1 MGSSLGL
8 GELWPWLLALA
19 VPLVQATTA
28 VHVLLRKRDVRA
40 AVGWMGLI
48 WLAPI
53 VGTVLYVMFGVNR
66 IQRKART
73 LRSGTDR
80 YGDLRGAGACG
91 QPELEARLGAE
102 GTHLAGL
109 VPLGDRVTDRPLLSG
124 NLVLPL
130 VDGDE
135 AYPSMLEAIG
145 RAKTSVT
152 LLSYI
157 FDNDAAGKQFLT
169 ALAAA
174 VERSVDVRVLIDD
187 VGSRY
192 SVPPMVG
199 ALRRAGVRVER
210 FMPTVFHPRLPYL
223 NLRNH
228 RKIMVVDGRTAFTGG
243 MNIREEFWA
252 ALEPAHVARDLHF
265 RIEGPVVSE
274 IQEVFAEDWTFTTG
288 ERLEGERWFPAPEAT
303 GPTIARGI
311 SDGPDIDYEKLEN
324 MLLGA
329 VGAAR
334 HSVRILTPYFLPDHS
349 LVRTLCV
356 AAQRGVEVDVL
367 LPEKGNLALVQWAS
381 TALLPQVL
389 EKGVR
394 VYASPEPFDHS
405 KLMIVDGAWVLLGS
419 ANWDPRSLQL
429 NFEFNVE
436 CYDPELGERLERLFV
451 TRRSAASEVTLDEIE
466 GRPLPTKLRDS
477 FARLFS
483 PYL

>member
-1 MGSSLGL
+1 MSWSVGF

-19 VPLVQATTA
+19 VPVVQGAAA

-53 VGTVLYVMFGVNR
+53 VGTVVYVLFGVNR
-66 IQRKART
+66 IKRKAKA
-73 LRSGTDR
+73 LRSGADGYEDVTEDGPCR
-80 YGDLRGAGACG
+80 TS
-91 QPELEARLGAE
+91 ELEALLGPE
-102 GTHLAGL
+102 KQHLAGL
-109 VPLGDRVTDRPLLSG
+109 APLGDRVTDRPLLTG
-124 NLVLPL
+124 NLVRPL

-135 AYPSMLEAIG
+135 AYPAMLEAIG
-145 RAKTSVT
+145 AARTSVS

-157 FDNDAAGKQFLT
+157 FDNDAAGKQFLA
-169 ALAAA
+169 ALAAT
-174 VERSVDVRVLIDD
+174 VERGVEVRVLIDD

-210 FMPTVFHPRLPYL
+210 FMPTVFHARLPYL

-228 RKIMVVDGRTAFTGG
+228 RKIMVVDGRIAFTGG
-243 MNIREEFWA
+243 MNVREEFWA
-252 ALEPAHVARDLHF
+252 ALEPSHVARDLHF

-288 ERLEGERWFPAPEAT
+288 ERLEGERWFPPLETA

-329 VGAAR
+329 VGVAR
-334 HSVRILTPYFLPDHS
+334 ESVRILTPYFLPEQT
-349 LVRTLCV
+349 LVRSLCI
-356 AAQRGVEVDVL
+356 ASQRGVEVDVL
-367 LPEKGNLALVQWAS
+367 LPEKGNLAMVQWAS

-394 VYASPEPFDHS
+394 VHASPEPFDHS
-405 KLMIVDGAWVLLGS
+405 KLMIVDGAWVLFGS

-436 CYDPELGERLERLFV
+436 CYDPALGDRMERMFV
-451 TRRSAASEVTLDEIE
+451 ARRTAARQVTLEEIE
-466 GRPLPTKLRDS
+466 GRSLPTKLRDS
-477 FARLFS
+477 LVRLFS

>member
-1 MGSSLGL
+1 MDSSVGI

-19 VPLVQATTA
+19 VPLIQGAAA

-48 WLAPI
+48 WLVPI
-53 VGTVLYVMFGVNR
+53 IGTALYLLLGINR
-66 IQRKART
+66 IKRKARAR
-73 LRSGTDR
+73 RSASGV
-80 YGDLRGAGACG
+80 YAGVVGAESCG
-91 QPELEARLGAE
+91 KSDLEARLGPDKQ
-102 GTHLAGL
+102 HIAGL
-109 VPLGDRVTDRPLLSG
+109 VPLGDRITERPLLAG
-124 NLVLPL
+124 NVVVPL

-135 AYPSMLEAIG
+135 AYPAMLEAID
-145 RAKTSVT
+145 AATVSVS
-152 LLSYI
+152 LQSYL
-157 FDNDAAGKQFLT
+157 FDNDRAGKRFLT

-174 VERSVDVRVLIDD
+174 VERGVEVRVLIDD

-199 ALRRAGVRVER
+199 ALRRADVCVER
-210 FMPTVFHPRLPYL
+210 FMPTLLRARVPYL

-228 RKIMVVDGRTAFTGG
+228 RKIMVVDGCIAFTGG
-243 MNIREEFWA
+243 LNIREEFWA
-252 ALEPAHVARDLHF
+252 SESPDHFARDLHF

-274 IQEVFAEDWTFTTG
+274 IQEVFAEDWTYTTG
-288 ERLEGERWFPAPEAT
+288 ERLEGELWFPPLDAA
-303 GPTIARGI
+303 GSTIARGI
-311 SDGPDIDYEKLEN
+311 IDGPDIDFEKLEN

-329 VGAAR
+329 VGVAR
-334 HSVRILTPYFLPDHS
+334 ESVRILTPYFLPDES
-349 LVRTLCV
+349 LVRTLCI

-367 LPEKGNLALVQWAS
+367 LPAKGNLAMVQWAS

-394 VYASPEPFDHS
+394 VHASPEPFDHS
-405 KLMIVDGAWVLLGS
+405 KLMIVDGTWILLGS

-436 CYDPELGERLERLFV
+436 CYDPELGERMERLFLE
-451 TRRSAASEVTLDEIE
+451 RRETAHTVTLEEVE
-466 GRPLPTKLRDS
+466 GRPLPIKLRDS

>member
-1 MGSSLGL
+1 MGSSIGS

-19 VPLVQATTA
+19 VPLIQGSAA

-48 WLAPI
+48 WLVPI
-53 VGTVLYVMFGVNR
+53 IGTVLYVLLGINR
-66 IQRKART
+66 IQRKARA
-73 LRSGTDR
+73 LRSAPSG
-80 YGDLRGAGACG
+80 YASVVGDESGSKSDI
-91 QPELEARLGAE
+91 ESRLGPE
-102 GTHLAGL
+102 NQHFVGL
-109 VPLGDRVTDRPLLSG
+109 VTLGNQITDRPLRSG
-124 NLVLPL
+124 NVVEPL

-135 AYPSMLEAIG
+135 AFPAMLEAIE
-145 RAKTSVT
+145 AASASVS
-152 LLSYI
+152 LQSYI
-157 FDNDAAGKQFLT
+157 FDNDRAGKRFLA
-169 ALAAA
+169 ALEAA
-174 VERSVDVRVLIDD
+174 VERGVEVRVLIDD

-199 ALRRAGVRVER
+199 ALRRAGVTVAR
-210 FMPTVFHPRLPYL
+210 FMPTMFHVRLPYL

-228 RKIMVVDGRTAFTGG
+228 RKIMVVDGRIAFTGG

-252 ALEPAHVARDLHF
+252 SESPDHFAHDLHF
-265 RIEGPVVSE
+265 RIEGPVVGE
-274 IQEVFAEDWTFTTG
+274 IQEVFAEDWTFTTD
-288 ERLEGERWFPAPEAT
+288 ERLEGERWFPALDAA

-329 VGAAR
+329 VGVAR
-334 HSVRILTPYFLPDHS
+334 RSVRILTPYFLPDHS
-349 LVRTLCV
+349 LVRTLCI

-367 LPEKGNLALVQWAS
+367 LPANGNLAMVQWAS
-381 TALLPQVL
+381 TALLPHVL

-394 VYASPEPFDHS
+394 VHASPEPFDHS
-405 KLMIVDGAWVLLGS
+405 KLMIVDGTWVLLGS

-436 CYDPELGERLERLFV
+436 CYDPELGERMERLFLE
-451 TRRSAASEVTLDEIE
+451 RREAAHEVTLEEVE
-466 GRPLPTKLRDS
+466 GRPLPIKLRDS

>member
-1 MGSSLGL
+1 MGSSTGI
-8 GELWPWLLALA
+8 GELWLWVLALA
-19 VPLVQATTA
+19 VPLIQISAA

-48 WLAPI
+48 WFAPI
-53 VGTVLYVMFGVNR
+53 IGSVVYVLFGINR
-66 IQRKART
+66 IQRKAKA
-73 LRSGTDR
+73 LRSGADR
-80 YGDLRGAGACG
+80 YEGVPGDGSYRKSD
-91 QPELEARLGAE
+91 LEARLGPE
-102 GTHLAGL
+102 RRHLAGL
-109 VPLGDRVTDRPLLSG
+109 VPLGDRVTDRPLLTG
-124 NLVLPL
+124 NLVMPL

-135 AYPSMLEAIG
+135 AYPAMLEAIG
-145 RAKTSVT
+145 AAKMSIT

-157 FDNDAAGKQFLT
+157 FDNDHAGKQFLA

-174 VERSVDVRVLIDD
+174 VERGVEVRVLIDD

-199 ALRRAGVRVER
+199 ALRRAGVRVAR
-210 FMPTVFHPRLPYL
+210 FMPTKFHVRLPYL

-228 RKIMVVDGRTAFTGG
+228 RKIMVVDGSIAFTGG

-252 ALEPAHVARDLHF
+252 AANPDHFARDLHF
-265 RIEGPVVSE
+265 RIEGPVVGE
-274 IQEVFAEDWTFTTG
+274 IQEVFAEDWTFTTD
-288 ERLEGERWFPAPEAT
+288 EWLEGERWFPSLDAA
-303 GPTIARGI
+303 GSTIARGI
-311 SDGPDIDYEKLEN
+311 SDGPDVDYEQLEN

-329 VGAAR
+329 VGTAR
-334 HSVRILTPYFLPDHS
+334 ESVRILTPYFLPDHS
-349 LVRTLCV
+349 LVRTLCI

-367 LPEKGNLALVQWAS
+367 LPEKGNLAMVQWAS
-381 TALLPQVL
+381 TALQPQVL

-405 KLMIVDGAWVLLGS
+405 KLMVVDGTWVLLGS

-436 CYDPELGERLERLFV
+436 CYDPELGERMERLFV
-451 TRRSAASEVTLDEIE
+451 ERRTAAREVTLEEVE
-466 GRPLPTKLRDS
+466 GRPLPIKLRDS
-477 FARLFS
+477 FMRLFS

>member
-1 MGSSLGL
+1 MGWNAGL
-8 GELWPWLLALA
+8 GDLWPWLLALA
-19 VPLVQATTA
+19 VPLVQGSAA

-53 VGTVLYVMFGVNR
+53 VGTVLYVLFGVNR

-73 LRSGTDR
+73 LLSARDR
-80 YGDLRGAGACG
+80 YEDVLGVG
-91 QPELEARLGAE
+91 QCRTSELEARLGPEKA
-102 GTHLAGL
+102 HLAGL
-109 VPLGDRVTDRPLLSG
+109 VPLGDRITDRPLLNG
-124 NLVLPL
+124 NLVTPL

-135 AYPSMLEAIG
+135 AYPAMLEAIG
-145 RAKTSVT
+145 AADSSVT

-157 FDNDAAGKQFLT
+157 FDNDSAGKRFLE
-169 ALAAA
+169 ALGAA
-174 VERSVDVRVLIDD
+174 VERGVEVRVLIDD

-199 ALRRAGVRVER
+199 ALRRAGVRTER
-210 FMPTVFHPRLPYL
+210 FMPTVFHARLPYL

-228 RKIMVVDGRTAFTGG
+228 RKIMVVDGRLAFTGG
-243 MNIREEFWA
+243 MNIRADFWA
-252 ALEPAHVARDLHF
+252 ALDPGHFARDLHF
-265 RIEGPVVSE
+265 RVEGPVVSE
-274 IQEVFAEDWTFTTG
+274 LQEVFAEDWTFTTD
-288 ERLEGERWFPAPEAT
+288 ERLEGERWFPPLEAA

-334 HSVRILTPYFLPDHS
+334 HSVRILTPYFLPDQS

-367 LPEKGNLALVQWAS
+367 LPEKGNLAMVQWAS

-405 KLMIVDGAWVLLGS
+405 KLMVVDGAWILLGS

-429 NFEFNVE
+429 NFEFSVE

-451 TRRSAASEVTLDEIE
+451 TRRAAAREITPGEIE
-466 GRPLPTKLRDS
+466 GRPLPIKLRDS
-477 FARLFS
+477 FVRLFS

>member
-1 MGSSLGL
+1 MGTSVGI

-19 VPLVQATTA
+19 IPLIQGSAA

-40 AVGWMGLI
+40 AVGWMALI

-53 VGTVLYVMFGVNR
+53 IGTVLYVLFGINR
-66 IQRKART
+66 IQRKARA
-73 LRSGTDR
+73 LRSAPGG
-80 YGDLRGAGACG
+80 YAGVVGAGFCLKSD
-91 QPELEARLGAE
+91 LEARLGP
-102 GTHLAGL
+102 GKRHLAGL
-109 VPLGDRVTDRPLLSG
+109 VPLGDRITDRPLLTG
-124 NLVLPL
+124 NVVVPL

-135 AYPSMLEAIG
+135 AFPAMLEAID
-145 RAKTSVT
+145 AASVSVS
-152 LLSYI
+152 LQSYI
-157 FDNDAAGKQFLT
+157 FDNDRAGKRFLA

-174 VERSVDVRVLIDD
+174 VERGVEVRVLIDD

-210 FMPTVFHPRLPYL
+210 FMPTVFRARMPYL

-228 RKIMVVDGRTAFTGG
+228 RKIMVVDGRIAFTGG
-243 MNIREEFWA
+243 MNIREEFWTSGS
-252 ALEPAHVARDLHF
+252 PDHFARDLHF
-265 RIEGPVVSE
+265 RIEGPVVGE

-288 ERLEGERWFPAPEAT
+288 ERLEGERWFPPLEAA
-303 GPTIARGI
+303 GSAIARGI
-311 SDGPDIDYEKLEN
+311 SDGPDIDYEKLES

-329 VGAAR
+329 VGVAR
-334 HSVRILTPYFLPDHS
+334 ESVRILTPYFLPDHL
-349 LVRTLCV
+349 LVRTLCI
-356 AAQRGVEVDVL
+356 AAQRGVEVDIL
-367 LPEKGNLALVQWAS
+367 LPAKGNLAMVQWAS

-394 VYASPEPFDHS
+394 VHASPEPFDHS
-405 KLMIVDGAWVLLGS
+405 KLMIVDGTWVLLGS

-436 CYDPELGERLERLFV
+436 CYDPELGERMERLFLE
-451 TRRSAASEVTLDEIE
+451 RREAAHSVTLEEVE
-466 GRPLPTKLRDS
+466 GRPLPIKLRDS